1 MKHSGSTYACLG
13 AGLRFNATTKP
24 THQRQRRT
32 RDGQHF
38 AAWICRFSGR
48 CKCSFWSER
57 AVGILL
63 PSARAQTTA
72 AGSALLDKGFAKFKV
87 GDWNVTTIYD
97 GVWERPLDPTL
108 AANAPIDEVKA
119 AAKAAGYPETHVPI
133 TFTVTVVERA
143 GETIM
148 FDSGTG
154 GGQAGGPKAGLLAK
168 QNMKA
173 AGIETDKIA
182 KIIVTHYHSDHIF
195 GMMEKDTNTLLYPN
209 AEIIVPASEHTYW
222 TEPGL
227 IEKLPAAR
235 QGLAKRIQ
243 ATIPTWKNVRQ
254 VADNAEVVPG
264 IRSINTNGHTPGHT
278 AYALGSGSGQLLI
291 SGDVTNVHELS
302 EEPGLV
308 FLWRSRP
315 STR

>member
-1 MKHSGSTYACLG
+1 MDNISRRGFVVSAAG
-13 AGLRFNATTKP
+13 ASAAFGLNGP
-24 THQRQRRT
+24 L
-32 RDGQHF
+32 
-38 AAWICRFSGR
+38 
-48 CKCSFWSER
+48 E
-57 AVGILL
+57 ILL
-63 PSARAQTTA
+63 PSARAQTAA

-173 AGIETDKIA
+173 AGIEADKIA

-291 SGDVTNVHELS
+291 SGDVTNVHELFLKN
-302 EEPGLV
+302 PGWYFSGDQDPALAEKSLQSL
-308 FLWRSRP
+308 F
-315 STR
+315 

>member
-1 MKHSGSTYACLG
+1 M
-13 AGLRFNATTKP
+13 
-24 THQRQRRT
+24 
-32 RDGQHF
+32 
-38 AAWICRFSGR
+38 
-48 CKCSFWSER
+48 
-57 AVGILL
+57 V
-63 PSARAQTTA
+63 
-72 AGSALLDKGFAKFKV
+72 
-87 GDWNVTTIYD
+87 
-97 GVWERPLDPTL
+97 
-108 AANAPIDEVKA
+108 
-119 AAKAAGYPETHVPI
+119 AGYPETHVPI
-133 TFTVTVVERA
+133 TFTVTVIERG

-173 AGIETDKIA
+173 AGIEADKIA

-209 AEIIVPASEHTYW
+209 AEIIVPASEHAYW

-264 IRSINTNGHTPGHT
+264 IR
-278 AYALGSGSGQLLI
+278 
-291 SGDVTNVHELS
+291 
-302 EEPGLV
+302 
-308 FLWRSRP
+308 
-315 STR
+315 